1 MRGEEWRGGGE
12 PTNQPTPT
20 SEARAREEKLKNDQH
35 TGQKKAPAGLNI
47 AKAHESD
54 SKNSGRGKV
63 RERMSEAA

>member
-1 MRGEEWRGGGE
+1 MRGEEWRGN
-12 PTNQPTPT
+12 NQPAPT
-20 SEARAREEKLKNDQH
+20 SEARARRKLKNDQH